1 MITKIT
7 NKEELK
13 KELEETLESFN
24 SCYNF
29 VFCSVDEEE
38 LYKSTCAKSV
48 IEFISQNYSLQSIK
62 DFFYKFAFYLESKY
76 NKLAKEESDY
86 LNSLNLKYGNWEL
99 RSLNCTDEE
108 NDKMI
113 NYMTRIKSIN
123 DFYAYIASIL
133 DKLVEGSK

>member
-1 MITKIT
+1 MIT
-7 NKEELK
+7 NKEALK
-13 KELEETLESFN
+13 KEIEDTLESFN

-29 VFCSVDEEE
+29 LFYTLDDQE
-38 LYKSTCAKSV
+38 LYKSDCAKYV
-48 IEFISQNYSLQSIK
+48 VEFILQNYSLQLIK
-62 DFFYKFAFYLESKY
+62 DFFYKFAFYLESIY
-76 NKLAKEESDY
+76 NKLTKEQSDY

-113 NYMTRIKSIN
+113 NHMTRIQNIN
-123 DFYAYIASIL
+123 HFYACIASIL